1 MCSQQGSLFW
11 NSLFCLTPSVYG
23 TEYASATMQK
33 MQPDGSHLIQGHR
46 YSEEGWM
53 LLDKDDH
60 LQQHLRPET
69 ILFL

>member
-1 MCSQQGSLFW
+1 MQ
-11 NSLFCLTPSVYG
+11 G

-33 MQPDGSHLIQGHR
+33 MQPDVSHQMQGHR

-60 LQQHLRPET
+60 LQHLLKP
-69 ILFL
+69 